1 MGLPD
6 EPKTCSAADAIHGY
20 QGIVPRASV
29 TMPKLSV
36 PILRTRIWIIQTRCG
51 GVDMDLLGRIT
62 RICPDTERRRSM
74 AAGSLEGPTG
84 IVAVNDLSQGIGRWM
99 VSSLA
104 RSIGVVSAEKRVC
117 LLTKADRSTRQTVIF
132 KLPAQTQYSADRA
145 LNGLERELGA
155 EGFCKNG
162 GSWE

>member
-1 MGLPD
+1 
-6 EPKTCSAADAIHGY
+6 
-20 QGIVPRASV
+20 
-29 TMPKLSV
+29 
-36 PILRTRIWIIQTRCG
+36 
-51 GVDMDLLGRIT
+51 MDLLGRIT

-84 IVAVNDLSQGIGRWM
+84 TVAVNDLSQGIGRWM

-104 RSIGVVSAEKRVC
+104 RSIGVVSAEKRVW
-117 LLTKADRSTRQTVIF
+117 LLTMADRATRQTVIF
-132 KLPAQTQYSADRA
+132 KLPTQTHYSTDRA